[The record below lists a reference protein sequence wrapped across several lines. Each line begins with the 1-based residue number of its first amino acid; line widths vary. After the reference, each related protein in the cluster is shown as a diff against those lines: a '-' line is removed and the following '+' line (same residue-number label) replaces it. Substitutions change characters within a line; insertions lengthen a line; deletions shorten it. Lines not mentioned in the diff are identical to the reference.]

1 MSEKKTIHKVTLVL
15 TNGDSIEIYYDE
27 SITDE
32 MFEEMHEHQDNGTLW
47 HCDNWGDRIQAR
59 FKGNN
64 LTHIDMSK
72 VVGWA

>member
-15 TNGDSIEIYYDE
+15 TNGDTIEIYYDE

-32 MFEEMHEHQDNGTLW
+32 MFEEMHEHQADGTLW
-47 HCDNWGDRIQAR
+47 YCDNWGDRIQAV
-59 FKGNN
+59 FKGNK